1 MHQPPPG
8 YGQPPYAPQQHAQH
22 GSPQQ
27 HGHAPQQHGH
37 VPHGHPQQHHQQAW
51 HHGYAQP
58 SHHAY
63 PAVALEFSAVDDVA
77 LERVG
82 KRTRQWGLTA
92 LIGGALMLIIAA
104 LAMILPSA
112 LDLPKQVAAM
122 ILPVAIVSLLPL
134 ALVNLGVGVFYMRA
148 AESISAIATTRGHD
162 LPHLM
167 TSLEKLRIAFQ
178 IEVAVGALAAVGG
191 FVASF
196 VVRAMA

>member
-1 MHQPPPG
+1 MQQPPHG

-22 GSPQQ
+22 GYPQQ
-27 HGHAPQQHGH
+27 HGHAQQHAQHH
-37 VPHGHPQQHHQQAW
+37 VQQHHQQAW
-51 HHGYAQP
+51 HHGFAQP

-77 LERVG
+77 LERVA

-112 LDLPKQVAAM
+112 LDAPEQVATMVIGIA
-122 ILPVAIVSLLPL
+122 LVSVLPL
-134 ALVNLGVGVFYMRA
+134 SLVNLGVGVFYMRA

-167 TSLEKLRIAFQ
+167 TALEKLRIAFQ
-178 IEVAVGALAAVGG
+178 IEVVMGALAVVGG

>member
-1 MHQPPPG
+1 MQQPPHG

-22 GSPQQ
+22 GYPQQ
-27 HGHAPQQHGH
+27 HGHAQQHAQHH
-37 VPHGHPQQHHQQAW
+37 VQQHHQQAW
-51 HHGYAQP
+51 HHGFAQP

-92 LIGGALMLIIAA
+92 LIGGGLMLVIAI
-104 LAMILPSA
+104 LGMVLPSA
-112 LDLPKQVAAM
+112 LDAPEQVATM
-122 ILPVAIVSLLPL
+122 AIGIALVSVLPL
-134 ALVNLGVGVFYMRA
+134 SLVNLGVGVFYMRA

-167 TSLEKLRIAFQ
+167 TALEKLRIAFQ
-178 IEVAVGALAAVGG
+178 IEVVMGALAVVGG

>member
-1 MHQPPPG
+1 MQQPPHG

-22 GSPQQ
+22 GYPQQ
-27 HGHAPQQHGH
+27 HGHAQQHAQHH
-37 VPHGHPQQHHQQAW
+37 VQQHHQQAW
-51 HHGYAQP
+51 HHGFAQP

-92 LIGGALMLIIAA
+92 LIGGALMLVITIV
-104 LAMILPSA
+104 AMILPSA
-112 LDLPKQVAAM
+112 LDAPEQVATMVIGIA
-122 ILPVAIVSLLPL
+122 LVSVLPL
-134 ALVNLGVGVFYMRA
+134 SLVNLGVGVFYMRA

-167 TSLEKLRIAFQ
+167 TALEKLRIAFQ
-178 IEVAVGALAAVGG
+178 IEVVMGALAVVGG

>member
-1 MHQPPPG
+1 MQQPPHG

-22 GSPQQ
+22 GYPQQ
-27 HGHAPQQHGH
+27 HGHAQQHAQHH
-37 VPHGHPQQHHQQAW
+37 VQQHHQQAW
-51 HHGYAQP
+51 HHGFAQP

-92 LIGGALMLIIAA
+92 LIGGALMLVITIV
-104 LAMILPSA
+104 AMILPSA
-112 LDLPKQVAAM
+112 LDAPEQVATMVIGIA
-122 ILPVAIVSLLPL
+122 LVSVLPL
-134 ALVNLGVGVFYMRA
+134 SLVNLGVGVFYMRA

-167 TSLEKLRIAFQ
+167 TALEKLRIAFQ
-178 IEVAVGALAAVGG
+178 IEVVMGALAVVGG

-196 VVRAMA
+196 VIRAMA